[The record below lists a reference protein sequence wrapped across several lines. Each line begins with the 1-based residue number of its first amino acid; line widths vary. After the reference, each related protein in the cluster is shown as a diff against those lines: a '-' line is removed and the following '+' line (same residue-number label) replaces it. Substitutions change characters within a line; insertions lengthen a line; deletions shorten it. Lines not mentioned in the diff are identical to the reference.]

1 MWYRGRRTAKGE
13 DFARGERLLGRLGE
27 IKDGRV
33 EETWIEKGFFV
44 AGGVRPREVPA
55 GKMSE
60 SWLVVTSQLAGPI
73 VEGCTYIRRVLGE
86 GGEDQPIAG
95 GMVPGILSISI
106 GFDLER
112 QKEVK
117 LYMAARL

>member
-1 MWYRGRRTAKGE
+1 MGARLTADEDLDGSFEMWYRGRRTAKGE
-13 DFARGERLLGRLGE
+13 DFARGERLLGRFGE

-60 SWLVVTSQLAGPI
+60 S
-73 VEGCTYIRRVLGE
+73 
-86 GGEDQPIAG
+86 
-95 GMVPGILSISI
+95 
-106 GFDLER
+106 
-112 QKEVK
+112 
-117 LYMAARL
+117 